1 MCTTFVTAHVVMDG
15 LLGLPG
21 DKITAD
27 IQAFADDIAL
37 LARGHAANTLRDIT
51 QKSIN
56 TIEKWC
62 EESGLTLS
70 TVKTHVIVFTRK
82 RKWKMSRPFQVNG
95 TDIKLREHTKF
106 LGVTIGSKRTY

>member
-1 MCTTFVTAHVVMDG
+1 MDG
-15 LLGLPG
+15 LLGFPR

-27 IQAFADDIAL
+27 IQAFTDDIAL
-37 LARGHAANTLRDIT
+37 LARGHDANTLRDIT

-70 TVKTHVIVFTRK
+70 IVKTRVIMFTRK
-82 RKWKMSRPFQVNG
+82 RKWKMSPSIQVNG
-95 TDIKLREHTKF
+95 TDIKPREHTKF
-106 LGVTIGSKRTY
+106 LGLTIDS